1 VKTQLA
7 NFWNQKFGGKK
18 KKKGMI
24 LPQPELI
31 TTHQE
36 STHNG
41 SYVDWK

>member
-7 NFWNQKFGGKK
+7 NFWNKKIGKK
-18 KKKGMI
+18 KRKDLI

-36 STHNG
+36 SIQDG
-41 SYVDWK
+41 CYVDKK